1 MAFLW
6 AADDHQCGAYHV
18 DGLAACWGRL
28 SIGNM
33 RHCAIYRVEMR
44 RSPCDRS
51 CKNAHDINLAA
62 KTHVEAWDGD
72 ETSQNAP
79 DDERLD

>member
-1 MAFLW
+1 
-6 AADDHQCGAYHV
+6 
-18 DGLAACWGRL
+18 
-28 SIGNM
+28 M

>member
-1 MAFLW
+1 ML
-6 AADDHQCGAYHV
+6 GP
-18 DGLAACWGRL
+18 L
-28 SIGNM
+28 SVGNM
-33 RHCAIYRVEMR
+33 RHSAMYHVEMS

-51 CKNAHDINLAA
+51 CKNAHDINLAD